1 MTMSDNE
8 TVFSGLSDPLYENLA
23 SGLTGTA
30 HRVIVGLNWTLV
42 EGPNGAGVSHTP
54 TRGTNGCHALPDPGS
69 YAGRDLSLLAA
80 LRNSDNVFEVTIA
93 IAAINAFHNRT
104 DLAGNTSNGL
114 DLVKANGTKT
124 VVIGRFPGLD
134 QRLPGAA
141 VIEREPGPG
150 DYPESGV
157 RRISLRTL
165 PATWSRNAAQH
176 CGKGAL
182 ITRSRVDCPAG
193 RPVACQRANPC
204 SDAGRSSAFKG
215 LRSHIRPG
223 LARCRVHRLEAP
235 PASSPASSCRP
246 RRPGV
251 ARRPT
256 APVGPDPR
264 GFAREPGGEHLG

>member
-150 DYPESGV
+150 DYPESAAE
-157 RRISLRTL
+157 TL
-165 PATWSRNAAQH
+165 LPQCEHLVITASTLLD
-176 CGKGAL
+176 GAL
-182 ITRSRVDCPAG
+182 
-193 RPVACQRANPC
+193 
-204 SDAGRSSAFKG
+204 
-215 LRSHIRPG
+215 PG
-223 LARCRVHRLEAP
+223 LLALAPQAFIILLGPGTPLAECLFDHGIDALSGLVVDDNDAFTRVIGEGGAVGAMKRHARNLSLLKH
-235 PASSPASSCRP
+235 
-246 RRPGV
+246 
-251 ARRPT
+251 
-256 APVGPDPR
+256 
-264 GFAREPGGEHLG
+264 